1 MELSGRVTKPVSKR
15 GRKSLGRD
23 RREARVLAMKIL
35 FEADLTPH
43 DALDVLFRE
52 LGDDSVAEDQQR
64 YCETLV
70 RGVVSELESID
81 RQIGEAAPAFPVDQ
95 LPAVDRNVLRVAVY
109 ELTMNPEVPT
119 KAAINEAVELA
130 KLFGGDN
137 SSRFVNGVLG
147 SILAVGGDHEEGHA

>member
-1 MELSGRVTKPVSKR
+1 
-15 GRKSLGRD
+15 
-23 RREARVLAMKIL
+23 MKIL

-52 LGDDSVAEDQQR
+52 LGDDSISEEQQR
-64 YCETLV
+64 YCEMLV
-70 RGVVSELESID
+70 RGVVSNLESID

-109 ELTMNPEVPT
+109 EITMNPDVPT
-119 KAAINEAVELA
+119 KAAINEAVELS

-137 SSRFVNGVLG
+137 SSKFVNGVLG
-147 SILAVGGDHEEGHA
+147 SIMAAGRTEDGEEGPA